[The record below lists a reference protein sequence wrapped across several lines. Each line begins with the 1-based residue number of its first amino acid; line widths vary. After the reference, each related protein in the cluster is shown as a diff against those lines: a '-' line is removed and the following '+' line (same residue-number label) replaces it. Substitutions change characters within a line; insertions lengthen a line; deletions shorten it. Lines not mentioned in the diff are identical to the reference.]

1 MRLLHTLLLLL
12 AFTVSSHLHAKA
24 GVERMLQLQDGSS
37 MKVFVFEGRDGS
49 EGPWPLCVLMPGG
62 SANEYIARAQFWLG
76 YELASRGWA
85 IAVPVSPDSSS
96 FFGRNGERIP
106 EVVDQLQAMPEIQD
120 GRSLLVGVS
129 NGGSSAI
136 EIAARHPERYYGVV
150 AVPGIIRDGSTLE
163 NRDMNGL
170 PVYIRIGENDLLRWD
185 RRLPEVT
192 RQLTSAGAR
201 VNARLVPDANHV
213 FPLNW
218 DELQPWLD
226 ALPVPEA
233 GTTDAADEVIPSE
246 K

>member
-1 MRLLHTLLLLL
+1 MRPLFTLLLLL
-12 AFTVSSHLHAKA
+12 ALAVSSPLHAKM
-24 GVERMLQLQDGSS
+24 GTERMLQLQDGGS

-49 EGPWPLCVLMPGG
+49 DGPWPLVVLMPGG

-106 EVVDQLQAMPEIQD
+106 EVIDQLQAMPGIRD
-120 GRSLLVGVS
+120 GQSLLVGVS

-136 EIAARHPERYYGVV
+136 EIAARDPERYYGVV
-150 AVPGIIRDGSTLE
+150 AVPGIIRDENTME
-163 NRDMNGL
+163 NRDMGGL

-185 RRLPEVT
+185 RRLPDLT
-192 RQLTSAGAR
+192 RQLTSAGAK

-213 FPLNW
+213 FPLDW
-218 DELQPWLD
+218 EELQPWLD
-226 ALPVPEA
+226 ALPVPEMDSA
-233 GTTDAADEVIPSE
+233 GTGSINPPE